1 MQTASV
7 TRASTMRPTVL
18 VVDDDPVVMDTTTDM
33 FDLMGYDVLS
43 ADCPH
48 TALELLRTMGE
59 RVRLLFTDV
68 VMPDMDG
75 REFAMQA
82 RALCPDL
89 KIIYTSGQPQGW
101 AGIVFIPKPYTG
113 ASLAD
118 VVERA
123 LA

>member
-1 MQTASV
+1 
-7 TRASTMRPTVL
+7 MRPTVL

-48 TALELLRTMGE
+48 
-59 RVRLLFTDV
+59 
-68 VMPDMDG
+68 MDG
-75 REFAMQA
+75 REFAAQA
-82 RALCPDL
+82 RALRPDL

-113 ASLAD
+113 ALLAD